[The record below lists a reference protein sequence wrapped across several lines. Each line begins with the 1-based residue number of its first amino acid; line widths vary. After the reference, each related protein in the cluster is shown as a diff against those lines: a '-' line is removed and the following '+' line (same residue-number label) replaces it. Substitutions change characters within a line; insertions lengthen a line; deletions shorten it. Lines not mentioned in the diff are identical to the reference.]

1 MQHLF
6 YALKQYKKHSCPA
19 VIKSKTTQ
27 TNLYSYITEMS
38 LKGQKFCLSCTWL
51 ENDSSDNQAGSE
63 PFSCH
68 QRGVN
73 RCHKILPSTS
83 SEQVRMWEC
92 LRAEGLVSLCLGL
105 TGSCSLSTSPGPL
118 RQQPLQRGTDDKNE
132 VVIGWSFDVCAQN
145 NNKAEAHF
153 I

>member
-1 MQHLF
+1 
-6 YALKQYKKHSCPA
+6 
-19 VIKSKTTQ
+19 
-27 TNLYSYITEMS
+27 
-38 LKGQKFCLSCTWL
+38 
-51 ENDSSDNQAGSE
+51 
-63 PFSCH
+63 
-68 QRGVN
+68 
-73 RCHKILPSTS
+73 
-83 SEQVRMWEC
+83 MWEC

-105 TGSCSLSTSPGPL
+105 TRSCSLSTSPGPL